1 MARRN
6 PNDREKSAR
15 NVADRGDP
23 NLSADFDIYQ
33 DLARLQDLIF
43 ESYHVPM
50 TRWTLIDEGQVS
62 EQIEIIYETV
72 PESVQKALALLEKE
86 REILSEAEEYAARLV
101 RSAQQRAAQ
110 ILDESGII
118 QQAERQAAQIREQVR
133 QECEAAQQQ
142 TLSEIER
149 MRQMAVQEL
158 QQLRQQTV
166 AECQEIQSGADEYSE
181 RVLGDLERQLGQM
194 LQVVRNGRQQ
204 VRHQPTNGKTH
215 LNERHERRA

>member
-23 NLSADFDIYQ
+23 KLSADFDIYQ

-50 TRWTLIDEGQVS
+50 TRWTLIDEAQVS
-62 EQIEIIYETV
+62 EQIEIVYETV
-72 PESVQKALALLEKE
+72 PESVRKALALLEKE

-142 TLSEIER
+142 TLAEIER
-149 MRQMAVQEL
+149 MRQIAVQEV

-166 AECQEIQSGADEYSE
+166 AECQEIQAGADDYSE
-181 RVLGDLERQLGQM
+181 RVLSDLERQLGQM

-204 VRHQPTNGKTH
+204 VRHPPANGKTH
-215 LNERHERRA
+215 LNERRA